1 MTKPVTDK
9 QIAYIADLTADT
21 IAHWRKY
28 TGATQRG
35 QAAVMVALTLA
46 IPTPVTSDEASAQID
61 ALKSHNPVIYWR
73 NTGDQERVNALHAAV
88 LAALGT
94 DQATYP
100 DPKADD
106 YLDTINAIINPQP
119 EEEVVDYPA
128 IITTPTTHEAEHA
141 ITAAYAAEFDQL
153 DAEYDAARKPEGI
166 IDRFRDDLTA
176 DEQAAIDHNDRLLAD
191 HLRAIADVHTRRI
204 AALAELHGTTT
215 DHVIARRYGNPVM
228 AS

>member
-1 MTKPVTDK
+1 MTKPATDK

-21 IAHWRKY
+21 LNHWRKY

-46 IPTPVTSDEASAQID
+46 IPTPTTSDEASAQID
-61 ALKSHNPVIYWR
+61 ALKSHNPVLYYR
-73 NTGDQERVNALHAAV
+73 HTGDQDRVNALHAAV
-88 LAALGT
+88 IAALGT

-119 EEEVVDYPA
+119 ETEPVDYPA
-128 IITTPTTHEAEHA
+128 IITTPATHEAEHA
-141 ITAAYAAEFDQL
+141 IHAAYNAERDQL
-153 DAEYDAARKPEGI
+153 DAEYDAARIPEGI

-176 DEQAAIDHNDRLLAD
+176 DEQAAIDHNDRLLAG
-191 HLRAIADVHTRRI
+191 HLRAVADLHTRRV
-204 AALAELHGTTT
+204 AALAALHGTTSE
-215 DHVIARRYGNPVM
+215 HVIARRYGNPVM